1 MTKETD
7 GSEEWK
13 WKKPP
18 SDPKIADGEEGTERD
33 LKQREGETR
42 AQLEDIEEERLAA
55 ADKVKH
61 SFQLRKVYN
70 EDLLWSQEQF
80 LWPLFRK
87 ERCDRPI
94 SEVAF
99 ANNI

>member
-13 WKKPP
+13 RKKTP

-42 AQLEDIEEERLAA
+42 AQLE
-55 ADKVKH
+55 DKVKH